1 MPRRR
6 IVVNQDEQEWEERR
20 ENRRRYV
27 AEVEAMCDPGVG
39 GQLPPHP
46 DPEDR
51 GLSKRAWETRVLD
64 WKRLLR
70 MLGYLPPVVRR

>member
-1 MPRRR
+1 MAR
-6 IVVNQDEQEWEERR
+6 IRLVPNLVQEEWDTRR
-20 ENRRRYV
+20 EKRRRYV
-27 AEVEAMCDPGVG
+27 AEVEAMCLPGVE